1 MPSRAEEA
9 RRSGR
14 IITFYSYKGGTGRS
28 MTLANV
34 AWILAS
40 RGCRVL
46 TVDWDLEAPGLHRY
60 FHPFLLD
67 PELTST
73 DGLIDLLLG
82 YATES
87 VASGA
92 TDSAWYA
99 RFADPTRWA
108 VSLDHEFAGG
118 GTIDLLPA
126 GRQGASYSPRVNTF
140 DWRAF
145 YERQGG
151 GAFLEVMKERMRAMY
166 DYVLIDS
173 RTGVSDTSG
182 ICTVQFPDALV
193 VCFTLND
200 QSIEGASGIAAS
212 VLEQRRDPPI
222 SIFPVPMRVEL
233 AEKEKLE
240 QRRAL
245 CRSRFALFPNSIA
258 EPSARSAYWGGVE
271 MLYVPYYAYE
281 EVLATFGDRQGQ
293 PSSLLSAAERLA
305 GHITSGEVDHME
317 PLPEAGRLALLARY
331 APRAMRT
338 NADEMAGRAERIFVG
353 LSTAE
358 QRAAQRLFTRL
369 VYIARPGKGSTD
381 APLPVAMSELAF
393 VSEPPN
399 AGLNAFFREGMI
411 RTDVNPLT
419 GQEVASI
426 ADPGLLVCWDRL
438 AGWIRDD
445 REFLIWR
452 RDLETTQTAWSDSSK
467 NDQATLLTGEALAR
481 ARKLAE
487 ARSADLTPTERSYIE
502 VSARAERTRARGQR
516 LWIAASIALAAGII
530 GYVFLSNQKEQQVE
544 QAAASVEQGDSFLAA
559 GALDSAIAHFQ
570 NALRLDPTKAPAQRG
585 FAEALR
591 LAGRDSEAV
600 PAFDRAITLDSS
612 AVAAWLGRA
621 RARESLGDED
631 GALDDY
637 TRTLRWDST
646 NVDALF
652 ARGVVYQQRGDRGRA
667 IADFQTVIDLG
678 ADSRTREAALARMTQ
693 MGITIPYPDVTV
705 VAGVHILAASEMD
718 AKVLFPMKEEI
729 EDAGFNVERVEA
741 RGMRTAVGEVRSFSP
756 RQEEAADRVAD
767 LVESYLAR
775 MGYRVKLQRRQV
787 DSAAIEA
794 TRIEVWAP
802 PLSPSSRPSS

>member
-1 MPSRAEEA
+1 MPLLGEEA
-9 RRSGR
+9 RRPGR

-82 YATES
+82 YATEAI
-87 VASGA
+87 ASDA
-92 TDSAWYA
+92 TDAAWYA

-126 GRQGASYSPRVNTF
+126 GRQGLSYSMRVNTF

-151 GAFLEVMKERMRAMY
+151 GAFLEVMKERMRATY

-182 ICTVQFPDALV
+182 ICTVQFPDTLV

-212 VLEQRRDPPI
+212 VLEQRRAPPI

-245 CRSRFALFPNSIA
+245 CRSRFALFPNSIVDA
-258 EPSARSAYWGGVE
+258 SARSAYWGGVE

-293 PSSLLSAAERLA
+293 PTSLLSAAERLA
-305 GHITSGEVDHME
+305 GHITGGEVEHME

-338 NADEMAGRAERIFVG
+338 SADKMAARAESIFVG
-353 LSTAE
+353 LSAVE

-369 VYIARPGKGSTD
+369 VYIARPNKGITD

-393 VSEPPN
+393 VSEPAN

-411 RTDVNPLT
+411 RTDVNPAS
-419 GQEVASI
+419 GEEVASI
-426 ADPGLLVCWDRL
+426 ADPGLFVCWKRL

-452 RDLETTQTAWSDSSK
+452 RNLETTQTAWADSSK
-467 NDQATLLTGEALAR
+467 SNQTTLLTGEALAR
-481 ARKLAE
+481 ARKLAQ
-487 ARSADLTPTERSYIE
+487 ARAADLTPTERTYIE
-502 VSARAERTRARGQR
+502 VSARAERSRARAQR
-516 LWIAASIALAAGII
+516 IGIAASVALAAAIVA
-530 GYVFLSNQKEQQVE
+530 YSFVNSRNEQHIE
-544 QAAASVEQGDSFLAA
+544 QAAASVDQGNASLAA
-559 GALDSAIAHFQ
+559 GATDSAINYFQ
-570 NALRLDPTKAPAQRG
+570 LALRLDPTRAPAQRG
-585 FAEALR
+585 LAEALR
-591 LAGRDSEAV
+591 LSGRDSEAI
-600 PAFDRAITLDSS
+600 PAFDRALALDSS
-612 AVAAWLGRA
+612 AVEAWLGRA
-621 RARESLGDED
+621 RAREALGDQD
-631 GALDDY
+631 GALADY

-652 ARGVVYQQRGDRGRA
+652 ARGVVYQQRGDRGSA

-678 ADSRTREAALARMTQ
+678 ADARTREAAVARMAQ
-693 MGITIPYPDVTV
+693 LGFAVSDPADAIAVD
-705 VAGVHILAASEMD
+705 VHILAASEMD
-718 AKVLFPMKEEI
+718 AKVLFPVREEI
-729 EDAGFNVERVEA
+729 EEAGFNVDRIEA

-756 RQEEAADRVAD
+756 LQKEAADRVAD
-767 LVESYLAR
+767 LVETYLAR
-775 MGYRVKLQRRQV
+775 MGYRVKLQRRELN
-787 DSAAIEA
+787 SAATEA

-802 PLSPSSRPSS
+802 PLSRTSRPSS